1 MNIQDRVLKI
11 VSIESE
17 LSDVTINNTKASLGM
32 DSLDEL
38 ILIIK
43 IEDEFEI
50 DISDDDMGKLNSVS
64 EIIDLVN
71 KIYSYKQKRPL
82 DDKRLEGVRC
92 IY

>member
-82 DDKRLEGVRC
+82 DD
-92 IY
+92 